1 VGQPRGGEWSK
12 EDVGFGLEKIVKM
25 AEDVGGMIA
34 QIATAATEQSSA
46 TEQINASV
54 AQISSA
60 THGIVGGSRAN
71 CESLH
76 RSFRHGSGSA
86 KYRKPIQTGFRS
98 QHEGCR
104 GWCRLGRN
112 FSSKCKTR
120 MP

>member
-1 VGQPRGGEWSK
+1 
-12 EDVGFGLEKIVKM
+12 
-25 AEDVGGMIA
+25 MIA

-60 THGIVGGSRAN
+60 TQ
-71 CESLH
+71 ESSVAEGQTAKACTDL
-76 RSFRHGSGSA
+76 SGMATRPA
-86 KYRKPIQTGFRS
+86 KYRKPVQIGFRS